1 MMDYGGGFFP
11 FGMVFMILY
20 AIVVIYFLMQLAGI
34 NKALQRIASTLERKK
49 EQIGSKSC
57 KMKKQYRKQKMYSLI
72 NETLVLLNQSEDCS
86 RTI

>member
-49 EQIGSKSC
+49 E
-57 KMKKQYRKQKMYSLI
+57 
-72 NETLVLLNQSEDCS
+72 
-86 RTI
+86 